1 MNLSDTT
8 TKQHLVLYL
17 QVHQPRRLRPFRF
30 FDIGSRGEYFDDKQ
44 NKEIVERVAR
54 QSYLPANAILLKLI
68 KKYPQIKVVF
78 SVSGVAIDQFKEYTP
93 EVLQS
98 FRALANTGNVEFLS
112 ETDHHSLACMMPG
125 DEFEIQVLDHTAKL
139 HEHFG
144 VRPSVFRNTELI
156 YNDEIGKRVEA
167 LGFNGVFIDGVDRVL
182 HGRSPHHLY
191 QHPDQQGLKI
201 FTRNYNLSDD
211 IAFRFAHHGPLT
223 VERYMSW
230 LQGIPAHEDLIT
242 LAMDYETFGEH
253 QKQNS
258 GILNFFEGLLKAL
271 AKQDRIVMATASEAI
286 MNLKPRDILSVPHY
300 ISWADRERDL
310 SAWLG
315 NDMQRDAFDCM
326 VRMERDI
333 KSIDDS
339 DLLERWRWLQTSDH
353 FYYMST
359 KKNDDGNVHAYFSP
373 YPSPYEAFMNY
384 MNVLNDFSYQVSEHE
399 RHPLNNQKAG
409 AIRSEAERRELHVP
423 TWAMNLQNSYEH

>member
-8 TKQHLVLYL
+8 TKQHIVLYF

-30 FDIGSRGEYFDDKQ
+30 FDIGTCGEYFDDKQ
-44 NKEIVERVAR
+44 NKAIAERVAR
-54 QSYLPANAILLKLI
+54 QSYLPTNALLLQLI
-68 KKYPQIKVVF
+68 RKYPKIKVVF

-93 EVLQS
+93 EVLDS
-98 FRALANTGNVEFLS
+98 FRALADTGCVEFLS

-125 DEFEIQVLDHTAKL
+125 DEFELQILDHTAKL
-139 HEHFG
+139 HEHFN
-144 VRPSVFRNTELI
+144 VRPTVFRNTELI
-156 YNDEIGKRVEA
+156 YSDEIGRRVEA
-167 LGFNGVFIDGVDRVL
+167 LGFNGIFTDGIERIL

-191 QHPDQQGLKI
+191 QHSDLGGLKI
-201 FTRNYNLSDD
+201 FLRNYHLSDD
-211 IAFRFAHHGPLT
+211 IAFRFSHHGLT
-223 VERYMSW
+223 VEKYMAW
-230 LQGIPAHEDLIT
+230 LNGIPHHENVVT

-253 QKQNS
+253 QKANT
-258 GILNFFEGLLKAL
+258 GIVKFLEGLLTAI
-271 AKQDRIVMATASEAI
+271 AKQKRFVMATASEVI
-286 MNLKPRDILSVPHY
+286 RTVKPHDTLSVPHY
-300 ISWADRERDL
+300 ISWADQERDL

-333 KSIDDS
+333 KSIDDP

-399 RHPLNNQKAG
+399 RHPLNKQKAG
-409 AIRSEAERRELHVP
+409 AIRSEAERRELQVP